1 MYLVHDERISGK
13 YVSVLEPAA
22 RDSGRDHD
30 HVPARRLRCRLTLAV
45 HDPDFQ
51 SVRAE
56 NRLRDRANRECLT
69 SPCAGDDPKT
79 LSGGGEIA
87 DLRPMLFLESRR
99 DSQAE
104 G

>member
-1 MYLVHDERISGK
+1 MDLVHYQRIGRK
-13 YVSVLEPAA
+13 YVTVLEPAA

-30 HVPARRLRCRLTLAV
+30 HVPAWRLRCRFALAV
-45 HDPDFQ
+45 HDPYFQ

-56 NRLRDRANRECLT
+56 NRLRDRAHGECLT
-69 SPCAGDDPKT
+69 SACAGDEPKT

-87 DLRPMLFLESRR
+87 DLRSVLFLEDRR

-104 G
+104 R